1 MEAHYPYTT
10 LEEKQGILDAKV
22 DETFLRDRQ
31 DRQGQR
37 FLVFDDGVEPPF
49 TIPDETM
56 KQAFIV
62 MLGYMEDIAL
72 NPASWTK
79 TPAQF
84 LADVK
89 ARMGT

>member
-1 MEAHYPYTT
+1 MEIWYPFKT
-10 LEEKQGILDAKV
+10 LEEKQGIIDTV
-22 DETFLRDRQ
+22 TDMTFIREAAIRDKL
-31 DRQGQR
+31 

-62 MLGYMEDIAL
+62 MLGYMEEIAL

-79 TPAQF
+79 APAQF

-89 ARMGT
+89 ARLGI